1 MVVND
6 GKIEVLFEEPG
17 KCDDVTSGLYYE
29 SLPESMLGY
38 SNGQIF
44 FLKDHHLKRLNP
56 CNRMDRKYE
65 KIFN

>member
-6 GKIEVLFEEPG
+6 GKIEVLFEEPC
-17 KCDDVTSGLYYE
+17 KCNDVTWGLYYE
-29 SLPESMLGY
+29 SLPESMLVYVKGK
-38 SNGQIF
+38 IF
-44 FLKDHHLKRLNP
+44 FKDHHLNKLNP

>member
-6 GKIEVLFEEPG
+6 GKIEVRFEEPG
-17 KCDDVTSGLYYE
+17 KCDDVTSGLDYE
-29 SLPESMLGY
+29 SLPESMLVY
-38 SNGQIF
+38 IKDKIF
-44 FLKDHHLKRLNP
+44 FKDHHLNKLNP

>member
-38 SNGQIF
+38 SNSQF
-44 FLKDHHLKRLNP
+44 FFERP
-56 CNRMDRKYE
+56 SS
-65 KIFN
+65 